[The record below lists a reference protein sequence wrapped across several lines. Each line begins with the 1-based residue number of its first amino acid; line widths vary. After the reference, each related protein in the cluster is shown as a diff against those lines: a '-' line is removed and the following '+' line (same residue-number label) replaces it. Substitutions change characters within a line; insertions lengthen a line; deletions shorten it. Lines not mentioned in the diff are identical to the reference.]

1 MSADGIRIA
10 ARQGVAA
17 GPRLSALVV
26 AHDEERQLA
35 ECLERLRFADEIVVV
50 LDKCTDGS
58 KAIAERY
65 TRRLVEGSWVLEGP
79 RRNAG
84 LDACTG
90 DWILEIDADERVP
103 AALGEEIRAAIA
115 TAQPGYF
122 LIPFDNYVG
131 ERRVRY
137 GWGASWGVS
146 AAPRLSARG
155 AKRWGDQR
163 IHPSLRLE
171 GWRGQLRTPIDHY
184 VDRNISDMIARLDRY
199 TTARARDL
207 RDSGDIGSLA
217 DNLRRVVSRF
227 VKCYIGRKGYREG
240 AYGFLIALFAG
251 LYPLLSHL
259 KARLEKE

>member
-1 MSADGIRIA
+1 MAT
-10 ARQGVAA
+10 Q

-26 AHDEERQLA
+26 AHNEEAQLA
-35 ECLERLRFADEIVVV
+35 QCLERLTLADEIVVV

-58 KAIAERY
+58 RDIALRF
-65 TRRLVEGSWVLEGP
+65 TDRIVEGAWEIEGP

-84 LDACTG
+84 LDACSG
-90 DWILEIDADERVP
+90 DWVLEVDADERVP
-103 AALGEEIRAAIA
+103 AELIAEIRTTIA
-115 TAQPGYF
+115 TAAPGIF
-122 LIPFDNYVG
+122 LVPFDNFIG

-163 IHPSLRLE
+163 IHPSLTMTGPVGRL
-171 GWRGQLRTPIDHY
+171 TVPIDHY
-184 VDRNISDMIARLDRY
+184 VDADISDMIRRLDRY

-207 RDSGDIGSLA
+207 RASGKIGGLA
-217 DNLRRVVSRF
+217 NNLRRAVSRF
-227 VKCYIGRKGYREG
+227 FKCFIGRKGYREG
-240 AYGFLIALFAG
+240 HYGFLIALFAA
-251 LYPLLSHL
+251 LFPLLSYF